1 MSIRSAFAGK
11 TGIRSPLMIALCL
24 AVAAGLLNWSPSRA
38 FAATDY
44 YVSPTGSNSN
54 PGTQALPFLTILK
67 ASQAAASGS
76 TIHVAPGTY
85 EGGFRTTASGTE
97 TARIRYVSDTKW
109 GARIVPPVDNP
120 SKVVWDN
127 QGSYVDIEGFEID
140 GNGTA
145 TLNGILTEGSY
156 TAIRGNHVHDIASAV
171 PCTSLGGAGINTDYY
186 YYGVGTEISGN
197 VVHNIGF
204 AGCSY
209 IQGIYV
215 STSGTVTNN
224 LVYQIGGA
232 AVHLWHDANTV
243 TIANNTVFSSWFGII
258 VGGKDYY
265 HTTGPAD
272 HVHVSNN
279 IVYDNTYGISEQG
292 DTGLDNTYTNN
303 LVFQNAT
310 YDIRLQNGLTD
321 TGTVSADPQF
331 VYYAA
336 AGGGDYRL
344 KAASPA
350 VDAGA
355 PTYAPAADLDGS
367 ARPIG
372 AGYDLGA
379 YEFTDTFTINA
390 PSKTLKAGET
400 TQILSAY
407 DLSGAQFASDRPEV
421 ATVDGSGLVTAVSN
435 GEAVLTAT
443 VTDAGAVRSA
453 NLRIT
458 VAEHLETVS
467 LLSAE
472 PDTEVGQTRQYSVS
486 GLMSDGAPANLGTAA
501 VRYYMSGRTV
511 ATVNSAGLVNGLA
524 AGTDT
529 LNVDVTLN
537 GVTKSAHTPVTIA
550 PPSLAAVVLSLSRD
564 TLIKG
569 QTAQAAAAGV
579 SPNGKATSMKN
590 ATIAYRSSNPAVAT
604 VGAGGLVTAIAPGTA
619 AIGADV
625 TLGGATVSAERTIT
639 VQPGAAFLYGFAKL
653 PVVDKTAN
661 TILYNPTVQFEAVT
675 EGPRITFGLE
685 VPETHLYQVRLRT
698 FKATSYGNYSI
709 LLDGQPLAG
718 YDFYGSTGAGT
729 AFDPIGSAQLA
740 AGTHQLTFVNVGKR
754 DEATNYKMG
763 VIELELLALPD
774 QEPPVTTAAVSG
786 TAGAGGWY
794 KSAVQVALS
803 AVDGDTG
810 VARTEYRLNPH
821 ESWQPYTA
829 PLALSGDGVYA
840 IDYRSAD
847 AAGNVELAKTVMV
860 KIDKTAPR
868 LTVSLDRTV
877 LWPPNGKMVAISASL
892 NRSDSGSGVASVLLT
907 SVTSNEPDSVEG
919 DIQARIGSPD
929 TTFSVRAERVGG
941 GKGRIYTVTYTI
953 TDDAGNQSSAS
964 ATVTV
969 PHNQPGQND

>member
-1 MSIRSAFAGK
+1 MTIRSAFAG
-11 TGIRSPLMIALCL
+11 TIRFRTIWIGVLCFV
-24 AVAAGLLNWSPSRA
+24 VAAGLLNWSPSRA
-38 FAATDY
+38 YAATDY

-54 PGTQALPFLTILK
+54 PGTQAQPFLTILK
-67 ASQAAASGS
+67 ASQVAAAGS

-85 EGGFRTTASGTE
+85 EGGFRTLASGTAE
-97 TARIRYVSDTKW
+97 ARIRYVSDTKW

-120 SKVVWDN
+120 SEAIWDN

-140 GNGTA
+140 GNGTT

-156 TAIRGNHVHDIASAV
+156 TAVRGNHVHDIASAV
-171 PCTSLGGAGINTDYY
+171 PCTSQGGAGINTDYY

-197 VVHNIGF
+197 VVHNIGY
-204 AGCSY
+204 AGCDY

-232 AVHLWHDANTV
+232 AIHLWHDANTV
-243 TIANNTVFSSWFGII
+243 TISNNTVFSSWFGII
-258 VGGKDYY
+258 VGGGDYY
-265 HTTGPAD
+265 HTPGPAD

-303 LVFQNAT
+303 LVYQNDT
-310 YDIRLQNGLTD
+310 YDIRLRNGLTD

-344 KAASPA
+344 KSASPA
-350 VDAGA
+350 IDAGSPVYA
-355 PTYAPAADLDGS
+355 PTVDLDGH

-372 AGYDLGA
+372 AAVDLGA
-379 YEFTDTFTINA
+379 YEYTGAFEITA
-390 PSKTLKAGET
+390 LAKTLKAGES
-400 TQILSAY
+400 TQIVSAS
-407 DLSGAQFASDRPEV
+407 DLSGAQFASDRPV
-421 ATVDGSGLVTAVSN
+421 IAGVDGSGRITAIAN
-435 GEAVLTAT
+435 GEAVITAT
-443 VTDAGAVRSA
+443 VTEADAVRTA
-453 NLRIT
+453 ELRIT
-458 VAEHLETVS
+458 VAEHLETVTLQTS
-467 LLSAE
+467 E
-472 PDTEVGQTRQYSVS
+472 PETEVGQTRQFSVT
-486 GLMSDGAPANLGTAA
+486 GLMSDGMPADLGDAA
-501 VRYYMSGRTV
+501 VRYYMSGRSV

-537 GVTKSAHTPVTIA
+537 GVTKSAHTSVTIA
-550 PPSLAAVVLSLSRD
+550 PPSLAAVTLSLTRD

-569 QTAQAAAAGV
+569 QTAQASAAGV

-604 VGAGGLVTAIAPGTA
+604 VGAGGLVTAVAPGTA
-619 AIGADV
+619 SIGVDAA
-625 TLGGATVSAERTIT
+625 LNGKTVSAERTVT

-675 EGPRITFGLE
+675 EGPRITFGAE

-698 FKATSYGNYSI
+698 FKATSYGKYSI
-709 LLDGQPLAG
+709 LLDGQPLAD

-729 AFDPIGSAQLA
+729 AFDPIGSAQIS
-740 AGTHQLTFVNVGKR
+740 AGAHQLTFVNVGKR

-774 QEPPVTTAAVSG
+774 SAPPVTSAAVSG

-794 KSAVQVALS
+794 TSAVQVTLNA
-803 AVDGDTG
+803 ADGDTG
-810 VARTEYRLNPH
+810 VAGTEYRLNPH
-821 ESWQPYTA
+821 GTWKPYSA
-829 PLALSGDGVYA
+829 PLALTADGVYT
-840 IDYRSAD
+840 IEYRSTD
-847 AAGNVELAKTVMV
+847 VSGNAERAKTVKI
-860 KIDKTAPR
+860 KIDTTAPR
-868 LTVSLDRTV
+868 LTVRLDRTV
-877 LWPPNGKMVAISASL
+877 LWPPNGKLVAIHADL
-892 NRSDSGSGVASVLLT
+892 NKGDSGSGVASVRLT
-907 SVTSNEPDSVEG
+907 SVVSSDPDGGSD
-919 DIQARIGSPD
+919 DIRARIGSSD
-929 TTFSVRAERVGG
+929 TTFSVRAEKSGG
-941 GKGRIYTVTYTI
+941 GKARIYTVTYTA
-953 TDDAGNQSSAS
+953 TDHAGNQTSAS

-969 PHNQPGQND
+969 PRSRPGQ